1 MERQGRNSVRR
12 ETWPVRFFVPAL
24 GLLVTCLAIV
34 IAADVPLRLGLLIY
48 PEQVVAAILGLSI
61 AICFLLL
68 PVSRH
73 WGQSHVPW
81 YDLLLSA
88 AGLFVG
94 GYFALRY
101 PVLSQEFFSRPTET
115 LIVGCLTIPLV
126 LEGLRRATGNSL
138 FVVVAVFVLYAQVA
152 DQVPG
157 RLQGMTRPLDQLLP
171 FLAIDTT
178 AMFGTPLMIVGTI
191 VIVFI
196 FFGQLLIRT
205 GGSEWFTDLSTSAV
219 GRTRGGSAKIAIVA
233 SGLFGSISGSA
244 VANVAST
251 GVITI
256 PMMKRAGFSARTAGA
271 FEAVASTGG
280 QIMPPVMGAAAFL
293 MAEFL
298 QIPYAHVV
306 IAAAVPAILY
316 YLAVLVQADF
326 EAARQ
331 NIPPVPN
338 EQIKPFAAVMRA
350 GWYFPAP
357 FAMLITALFY
367 WNAAPAEAALWA
379 SATIVVMNVVF
390 GFRGHRMLW
399 RDFLRALAATGQRSV
414 DIVLVGAAAGIVIGI
429 FENTGLGFGLT
440 YLLVDFGR
448 TSLLLLLVL
457 TAIICVILGMG
468 MPTTGIYLL
477 VATLAAPPLIQ
488 LGVEPIAAHLFI
500 LYFGLMSMISPPVAI
515 AAFTAASIAQA
526 GAMATAFTAVRLGWT
541 AFIIPFL
548 FVYSP
553 HLLLQGDALHIAVAV
568 VTALVGVVFVSG
580 ALIGYLQNRLRPL
593 PRLLLG
599 LSGLMLIVPPLAIP
613 YGAAVNVVGAVVAAM
628 LMATYYLGNQSRG
641 ARTKGMVMG
650 ED

>member
-1 MERQGRNSVRR
+1 MERLAKKSVRR
-12 ETWPVRFFVPAL
+12 ETWPVRYFVPVL
-24 GLLVTCLAIV
+24 GFLVTFLALF

-68 PVSRH
+68 PVSTR
-73 WGQSHVPW
+73 WGQTHVPW
-81 YDLLLSA
+81 YDFLLSA
-88 AGLFVG
+88 AGLFAGV
-94 GYFALRY
+94 YLALRY

-115 LIVGCLTIPLV
+115 LVVGVLIILLV

-138 FVVVAVFVLYAQVA
+138 LVVVAVFVLYAQVA

-157 RLQGMTRPLDQLLP
+157 RLQGIKRPIEELLP

-191 VIVFI
+191 VVVFI
-196 FFGQLLIRT
+196 FFGQLLMQT
-205 GGSEWFTDLSTSAV
+205 GGSEWFTDISTSAV
-219 GRTRGGSAKIAIVA
+219 GRTRGGSAKIAVVA

-256 PMMKRAGFSARTAGA
+256 PMMMRAGFSARTAGA

-298 QIPYAHVV
+298 QIPYSDVV

-316 YLAVLVQADF
+316 YLAVLIQADL

-338 EQIKPFAAVMRA
+338 DLIKPFASVMRA

-357 FAMLITALFY
+357 FVMLIVALFY

-379 SATIVVMNVVF
+379 SGTIIVLNVAF
-390 GFRGHRMLW
+390 GFRGSRISP
-399 RDFLRALAATGQRSV
+399 RGFLRALAETGQHSV
-414 DIVLVGAAAGIVIGI
+414 DIVLVGAAAGMVIGI

-448 TSLLLLLVL
+448 TSLFLLLVL
-457 TAIICVILGMG
+457 TAVICVILGMG

-477 VATLAAPPLIQ
+477 VATLAAPPLLQ

-515 AAFTAASIAQA
+515 AAFTAASIARA
-526 GAMATAFTAVRLGWT
+526 GAMATALTSVRLGWT

-553 HLLLQGDALHIAVAV
+553 SLLLQGDALHVTIAVA
-568 VTALVGVVFVSG
+568 TAFFGVFFVSAG
-580 ALIGYLQNRLRPL
+580 LIGYLQDRLRPF
-593 PRLLLG
+593 PRLLAG
-599 LSGLMLIVPPLAIP
+599 ISGLMLIVPPLAIP
-613 YGAAVNVVGAVVAAM
+613 YGMAVNVVGAVIAGALVI
-628 LMATYYLGNQSRG
+628 THYLGKRSGQLSCASDR
-641 ARTKGMVMG
+641 RQR
-650 ED
+650 